1 MDKHRLTPTEVLLP
15 GGIVSKLHIRPD
27 SPLTICKDNNKL
39 YVKIDN
45 EFLTEFMFLPRPNF
59 WNYKTQS
66 GMPTKKFA
74 QMYGLNA
81 LNFNIYSGCEFWNV
95 GKGCKF
101 CSVKNTVGKDNPI
114 EVVKNAKEL
123 ADVCE
128 LASKYDN
135 LKYIIITGG
144 SHLNTD
150 DEFNAHM
157 EVIKAI
163 RYKLPWNGLIKGN
176 VSMMPPKDL
185 TKLKALYDN
194 QVENPSFNME
204 VWPKENF
211 EKFIKE
217 IINTDYAIAWGKV
230 KTQNIVG
237 FIPHLIKIDK
247 NLSHDFIRP
256 FLWKFNIGI
265 SVPGQIFLISKKYY
279 LNKFHTIDTVY
290 DDLTLGII
298 AKSNKMPVYFNNYIL
313 GYETPKG
320 NFKDLLKQ
328 RRRWAKGLAESIY
341 NNRNSKSLKYVKIH
355 GFMYHF
361 LWIVYY
367 LIILFCSLI
376 NYRIGIIIFLLTG
389 LILSEFKLKDL
400 IYGYAYLLIFPI
412 IHLFWLKSFIKNF
425 KILYKK

>member
-1 MDKHRLTPTEVLLP
+1 MNN
-15 GGIVSKLHIRPD
+15 I
-27 SPLTICKDNNKL
+27 TIATFLSNVEKFNNDFLELIEYLEKD
-39 YVKIDN
+39 
-45 EFLTEFMFLPRPNF
+45 
-59 WNYKTQS
+59 
-66 GMPTKKFA
+66 
-74 QMYGLNA
+74 
-81 LNFNIYSGCEFWNV
+81 FNIE
-95 GKGCKF
+95 
-101 CSVKNTVGKDNPI
+101 
-114 EVVKNAKEL
+114 
-123 ADVCE
+123 
-128 LASKYDN
+128 
-135 LKYIIITGG
+135 IIIFCEKKIENL
-144 SHLNTD
+144 SND
-150 DEFNAHM
+150 
-157 EVIKAI
+157 IKQI
-163 RYKLPWNGLIKGN
+163 VTPNMTKYKRIEMLIN
-176 VSMMPPKDL
+176 VSQN
-185 TKLKALYDN
+185 DN
-194 QVENPSFNME
+194 ILCVDNDMIVN
-204 VWPKENF
+204 KENI

-256 FLWKFNIGI
+256 FLWKFDIGI